1 MTTAKVLLVDD
12 VRVFL
17 EFERP
22 FFERSG
28 CEILTATSGTEALRL
43 VKEQKPHIVLLD
55 YEMPGMNGDEVC
67 RRIKEDESTRHIPV
81 LIVTSHKEPSV
92 LERCR
97 QAGCTDLVL
106 KPVTGRD
113 LLEKVIKILQI
124 PYRVHMRTRVNLE
137 VAMGLSGEAV
147 SVLGYSSDLSEGG
160 MLVETVEP
168 IEAGTKVG
176 ISFKLQG
183 RQVELRTVGEVLRVT
198 VLRSQGMFGVA
209 VKFGENDP
217 AFCTA
222 VREFVEQEVAR

>member
-67 RRIKEDESTRHIPV
+67 RRIKEDPATRHIPV

-92 LERCR
+92 LEKCR
-97 QAGCTDLVL
+97 RAGCTDFVV

-113 LLEKVIKILQI
+113 LLEKVVKLLQI
-124 PYRVHMRTRVNLE
+124 PYRVHVRTRVNIE
-137 VAMGLSGEAV
+137 VSMGVTGEAV

-160 MLVETVEP
+160 MMVETVEP
-168 IEAGTKVG
+168 IDTGAKVG
-176 ISFKLQG
+176 VVFKLSGLNQEI
-183 RQVELRTVGEVLRVT
+183 RATAEVVRVT
-198 VLRSQGMFGVA
+198 LLRSQGMFGVA
-209 VKFGENDP
+209 LRFKEGDE
-217 AFCTA
+217 ALRTII
-222 VREFVEQEVAR
+222 RSFVEQEVAR